1 MAKSAFT
8 ILDELAT
15 GISELQSALAPLASL
30 TGGDGP
36 FPARRGRPKRVKRSG
51 KRGVRGKATP
61 AAAPT
66 KTKRPRKPVSAAVK
80 AKRVLQGRYLGA
92 IRPLT
97 KAQRAKVKKV
107 QAAKGHVAAIR
118 EAKSTREDV

>member
-1 MAKSAFT
+1 MTRNVFT
-8 ILDELAT
+8 ILDDLGT
-15 GISELQSALAPLASL
+15 GLSELKSALAPLVSL
-30 TGGDGP
+30 TGGGP
-36 FPARRGRPKRVKRSG
+36 FPVRRGRPKAVKRSG
-51 KRGVRGKATP
+51 RRRVGRKAAS

-66 KTKRPRKPVSAAVK
+66 KASRSRKPVSAAVK

-107 QAAKGHVAAIR
+107 QAAKGHVAAIKAAASLR
-118 EAKSTREDV
+118 T